1 MLTPEEK
8 SNIQQTLFD
17 LFPKDFF
24 FKSQSCFVNILRG
37 FPPHLLSIDPEQ
49 DTCIRSFYI
58 CFRHSIAVVRQLD
71 VNIFIVYSTVIRS
84 RVYLSF
90 IHVHG
95 VVGWCYFTGL
105 GDFRLGHIHKKISYK
120 DYFFTVAN
128 CTCTQLITIFLIGLI
143 MNSLS

>member
-24 FKSQSCFVNILRG
+24 SNPSLVLLTFLRG
-37 FPPHLLSIDPEQ
+37 FPLHWLSIDPEQ

-71 VNIFIVYSTVIRS
+71 VNNFIVYSTVIRS

-105 GDFRLGHIHKKISYK
+105 GDFRLCHIHKKISYK
-120 DYFFTVAN
+120 DYFLVSQTVHVR
-128 CTCTQLITIFLIGLI
+128 
-143 MNSLS
+143 NSLPFS

>member
-24 FKSQSCFVNILRG
+24 FNPNLVLLTFLRG
-37 FPPHLLSIDPEQ
+37 FPLHWLSIDPEQ

-71 VNIFIVYSTVIRS
+71 VNNFIVYSTVIRS

-95 VVGWCYFTGL
+95 VVNWCYFTGL

-120 DYFFTVAN
+120 DYFLVSQTVHVR
-128 CTCTQLITIFLIGLI
+128 
-143 MNSLS
+143 NSLPFS

>member
-71 VNIFIVYSTVIRS
+71 VNNFIIPLSSAVVFICRLYMYMVLLVDVILR
-84 RVYLSF
+84 
-90 IHVHG
+90 
-95 VVGWCYFTGL
+95 GWGTFGWVIY
-105 GDFRLGHIHKKISYK
+105 IKKISYK
-120 DYFFTVAN
+120 DYFFSVAN